1 MKTLILRVA
10 LRILVP
16 LSLVFA
22 VFVFFKGH
30 QTPGGGFVGGLVAAV
45 AMIVFQM
52 GEGRDKLEAVL
63 PFPER
68 LFIAIGLTLA
78 LGTGIF
84 ALAGGLP
91 FLTSNFGYIPLPGG
105 AGATFEWATVMFF
118 DAGVFMVVAGVVV
131 GMINALTKELDQ
143 S

>member
-68 LFIAIGLTLA
+68 LFIAIGLRD
-78 LGTGIF
+78 
-84 ALAGGLP
+84 
-91 FLTSNFGYIPLPGG
+91 N
-105 AGATFEWATVMFF
+105 
-118 DAGVFMVVAGVVV
+118 
-131 GMINALTKELDQ
+131 
-143 S
+143 